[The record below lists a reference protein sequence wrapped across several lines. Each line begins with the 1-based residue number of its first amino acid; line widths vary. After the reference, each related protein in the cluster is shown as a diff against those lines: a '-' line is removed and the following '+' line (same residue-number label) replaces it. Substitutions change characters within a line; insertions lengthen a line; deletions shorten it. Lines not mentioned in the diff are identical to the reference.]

1 MLCGMP
7 WLPTEFEAPARLE
20 LSTGHHLRQI
30 SAGDV
35 DIDYP
40 AVMGSRER
48 LWAKFGE
55 LWGWPPADMSLEDDR
70 RDLERHVAEMEA
82 NESFNYAVF
91 PPDEAELLGCVY
103 VDPPPDGYDA
113 ESGWWVVDAHAGG
126 PLEGA
131 VDAEIPCWLQAAWGF
146 GNVHRIG

>member
-1 MLCGMP
+1 MA
-7 WLPTEFEAPARLE
+7 WLPTDFEAPARLE

-30 SAGDV
+30 SASDV

-55 LWGWPPADMSLEDDR
+55 LWGWPPADMTLEDDR
-70 RDLERHVAEMEA
+70 RDLERHVAEMA
-82 NESFNYAVF
+82 TNESFNYAVF
-91 PPDEAELLGCVY
+91 PDDEAELLGCVY
-103 VDPPPDGYDA
+103 VDPPPDGHDA

-126 PLEGA
+126 PLEAALDG
-131 VDAEIPCWLQAAWGF
+131 EIPGWLQDAWGF
-146 GNVHRIG
+146 RNVHYIG